1 MKINI
6 NPEID
11 IKSAKHFLAIYH
23 DVALKLN
30 RTEEKLIKDI
40 STGHFYIG
48 LITEED
54 ASSYGFNPT
63 SLIDVFGGLFV
74 KAGLDHMH
82 PRDAYVLYGMLL
94 DCKRA
99 LEVKPEVKD
108 RWANLGKEL
117 LIGESV

>member
-30 RTEEKLIKDI
+30 RTEEN
-40 STGHFYIG
+40 
-48 LITEED
+48 